1 MPVTETKL
9 LQVCTEIFVG
19 KEIDL
24 KITHASLPVRIKQI
38 ILNLSYILLLSF

>member
-9 LQVCTEIFVG
+9 LQVSTEIFVG
-19 KEIDL
+19 NKVDL
-24 KITHASLPVRIKQI
+24 KTTHASFPVRIKQM